1 MKKALL
7 SIALAMVAS
16 FAWGQTTR
24 QPLMKTQDLP
34 QPPPPRT
41 TTTTTTT
48 TEANGTITEYTPG
61 SAIVLRETTGPVR
74 YRFGK
79 TVTYV
84 TRSGRALDEQ
94 TVRTKIKVGVPVQ
107 VHFTGPVLI
116 EWSIALSWKRTDIQS
131 RLYQSRLL
139 VLTSERNREGAFY
152 FPLRSAPKWSVTLVR
167 FALVQ
172 NTCAEM
178 RDQTHFDQ
186 ARIDFQICRKGPSAT
201 EI

>member
-34 QPPPPRT
+34 KQPPPRT

-61 SAIVLRETTGPVR
+61 SAIVLKETTGPMR

-84 TRSGRALDEQ
+84 TRSGRVLDEQ

-107 VHFTGPVLI
+107 VHFTGTG
-116 EWSIALSWKRTDIQS
+116 A
-131 RLYQSRLL
+131 
-139 VLTSERNREGAFY
+139 NRMVDRVMLE
-152 FPLRSAPKWSVTLVR
+152 
-167 FALVQ
+167 
-172 NTCAEM
+172 E
-178 RDQTHFDQ
+178 D
-186 ARIDFQICRKGPSAT
+186 
-201 EI
+201 